1 MNISLDVAIAAG
13 IYERLSKTSKLAAMD
28 YLMYLRDLET
38 RLKDEKSTQA
48 YEQYAAM
55 LDDTAEKETA
65 DKKPIDKKSV
75 DLA

>member
-38 RLKDEKSTQA
+38 RLKDEKSTAA

-55 LDDTAEKETA
+55 LDDTACKEAVEKNPV
-65 DKKPIDKKSV
+65 DKKAV